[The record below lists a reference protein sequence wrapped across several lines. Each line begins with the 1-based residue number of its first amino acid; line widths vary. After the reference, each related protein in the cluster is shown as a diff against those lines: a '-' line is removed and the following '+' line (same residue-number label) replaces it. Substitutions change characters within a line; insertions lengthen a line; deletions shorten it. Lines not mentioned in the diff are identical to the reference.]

1 MSDPSL
7 APSIVGR
14 AVIELLDL
22 GGSRPVPRITFD
34 PVGRFTA
41 GMVTDMEGGF
51 PMHFAQEIEKAQ
63 AAVRHAARTAPPTP
77 PSATPTRK
85 AK

>member
-1 MSDPSL
+1 MSDPSS
-7 APSIVGR
+7 PSPPVVGR
-14 AVIELLDL
+14 AVIELLDF
-22 GGSRPVPRITFD
+22 GGTRPIPRITFD

-41 GMVTDMEGGF
+41 GLVTDMEGGF

-63 AAVRHAARTAPPTP
+63 AAVRHRERTAPPPTL
-77 PSATPTRK
+77 ATPTRK